1 MKGSVDADFD
11 LLGQCPGLGKDGQNN
26 TKTLLLV
33 TFPQKTSNPKRKT
46 FFFNVN

>member
-33 TFPQKTSNPKRKT
+33 TFPQKISNPKQKT
-46 FFFNVN
+46 FFFHVN